1 MPLQLKRRHFTLT
14 QYHQMIAT
22 GVLPEGDRVELID
35 GEILEMAAIGSKHSA
50 QVNRLTRV
58 FTRLLGDEVL
68 VSIQNP
74 IELGPSSEPE
84 PDATLLRWRA
94 DYYESSH
101 PQPNDVYLVIEV
113 ADSTVE
119 FDREVKA
126 PLYARSGIV
135 EYWLINLQADAIVI
149 HRQPTAT
156 GYQQVETYN
165 RGQAIAI
172 ATLPDIALTVDQILG

>member
-1 MPLQLKRRHFTLT
+1 MTLQLKRRQFTLS

-35 GEILEMAAIGSKHSA
+35 GEILEMAAIGRKHSA
-50 QVNRLTRV
+50 QVNRLN
-58 FTRLLGDEVL
+58 RLFAQQLGDDIL

-74 IELGPSSEPE
+74 IELGPRSEPE
-84 PDATLLRWRA
+84 PDAALLRWRD
-94 DYYESSH
+94 DYYESGH
-101 PQPNDVYLVIEV
+101 PQPADVYLVIEV

-135 EYWLINLQADAIVI
+135 EYWLIDLQTDAIAV
-149 HRQPTAT
+149 HRQPTIA
-156 GYQQVETYN
+156 GYESIEAYQ
-165 RGQAIAI
+165 RGMTIAI
-172 ATLPDIALTVDQILG
+172 AARPDLTFTVDQILG